1 MRASTDIPVGTR
13 EIAKLAAVAP
23 DTVDE
28 WRRRHARFP
37 SPAWTVSG
45 RPAWRLGDVVDWL
58 RTSGRWPTRVV
69 AAAMEHDELHGRPVE
84 TWNARLGVV
93 TVAAL
98 ELAGAIRRDDHW
110 TGTLVWTD
118 AAVRAR
124 RHIGFGPSALP
135 DRDDPDPGMT
145 EQQWQVLRATLAQHL
160 T

>member
-1 MRASTDIPVGTR
+1 LRRSFPVLG
-13 EIAKLAAVAP
+13 EG
-23 DTVDE
+23 
-28 WRRRHARFP
+28 RRGPAGFP

-58 RTSGRWPTRVV
+58 RASGRWPTRVV

-135 DRDDPDPGMT
+135 DRDDPGMT
-145 EQQWQVLRATLAQHL
+145 EPQSQTVRVALAPPPTQRTAGERAAGGKAGDQ
-160 T
+160 

>member
-1 MRASTDIPVGTR
+1 MRASIDIPVGTR
-13 EIAKLAAVAP
+13 EIARLAAVAP

-28 WRRRHARFP
+28 WRRRHPSFP
-37 SPAWTVSG
+37 IPLWTVSG

-58 RTSGRWPTRVV
+58 RATGRWPTRVV
-69 AAAMEHDELHGRPVE
+69 AAAMEHDELDGRPVE
-84 TWNARLGVV
+84 AWNARLGVV

-124 RHIGFGPSALP
+124 RHIGFAPSTLSG
-135 DRDDPDPGMT
+135 RDGPGMT
-145 EQQWQVLRATLAQHL
+145 EQQWQVLRAALAQHL